1 MFRIRFLPFVL
12 ALVPASAACVS
23 RSGSVEPPELVGPV
37 PEEPVALLD
46 GRPPRPLDE
55 DGFFYVLG
63 EDPAHPRVR
72 TVEGT
77 LSLNDS
83 CMIRLGNKLSR
94 RVPPMYVNGQP
105 VGFC

>member
-1 MFRIRFLPFVL
+1 MFRVRLLPFVL
-12 ALVPASAACVS
+12 ALVPASLACVAKS
-23 RSGSVEPPELVGPV
+23 RTAEAPVLADTPLEPA
-37 PEEPVALLD
+37 ALLD

-83 CMIRLGNKLSR
+83 CMIRVGNKLSR